1 MNKYNPNC
9 VDFFL
14 LFFMWPTISAA
25 HTNKHKNESN
35 SFNGYLLA
43 FSRFFIFVLIVCF
56 GLFWFYPFG

>member
-1 MNKYNPNC
+1 MIQI
-9 VDFFL
+9 VLTFSFFSSCGQQ
-14 LFFMWPTISAA
+14 ISAA

>member
-1 MNKYNPNC
+1 MNKYDPNC

-43 FSRFFIFVLIVCF
+43 FSRFFIFV
-56 GLFWFYPFG
+56 